1 MALLKDAIIKENVF
15 HFLADI
21 PAYAYI
27 AYINLTQVYL
37 PNDYPEWEQFLLKHG
52 WLILLGA
59 RLFIAVYDVW
69 VRLSDGE
76 EYIDELGKIRRKT
89 IWMVIK
95 EFFKAVIR

>member
-1 MALLKDAIIKENVF
+1 MALLKDAVIKENIF

-37 PNDYPEWEQFLLKHG
+37 PKDYPQWEQFFLKHG

-59 RLFIAVYDVW
+59 RLFIAIYDMW

-89 IWMVIK
+89 IWMVVK
-95 EFFKAVIR
+95 EFFKAIIR

>member
-1 MALLKDAIIKENVF
+1 MALLKDAAIRDNVF

-37 PNDYPEWEQFLLKHG
+37 PKDYPQWEQFLLKHG

-59 RLFIAVYDVW
+59 RLIIALYDIYI
-69 VRLSDGE
+69 RLMNGE
-76 EYIDELGKIRRKT
+76 EYIDANGKIRRKS

-95 EFFKAVIR
+95 DFFKAIIR

>member
-1 MALLKDAIIKENVF
+1 MAILKDAVIKENII

-37 PNDYPEWEQFLLKHG
+37 PKDYPDWEQFFLKHG

-59 RLFIAVYDVW
+59 RLLIAIYDIW
-69 VRLSDGE
+69 VRITNGE
-76 EYIDELGKIRRKT
+76 EYIDSNGKIRKKS
-89 IWMVIK
+89 IWMAVK
-95 EFFKAVIR
+95 ELFKSIIR